1 MITVQNL
8 MQMKGQQIW
17 YTSPNA
23 GILDALGLMTSKDI
37 GALPVMDENG
47 LVGII
52 SERDIVRILAE
63 EQDFTPENEVARY
76 MTRTVITTTRE
87 STVEDCMQ
95 LMTTHHIRHLPVV
108 EDHLLVGI
116 VSIGDVVKACITDR
130 DETINH
136 LENYIG
142 GHGYGQ

>member
-1 MITVQNL
+1 MITVRNL

-17 YTSPNA
+17 QISPQA
-23 GILDALGLMTSKDI
+23 SILDALNLMTQKDI
-37 GALPVMDENG
+37 GALPVVDSAS

-63 EQDFTPENEVARY
+63 KHGFKAESEVARY
-76 MTRTVITTTRE
+76 MTHEVITTSTD

-95 LMTTHHIRHLPVV
+95 LMTTHHIRHLPVM
-108 EDHLLVGI
+108 EEGKLIGL

-142 GHGYGQ
+142 GQGYGQ

>member
-1 MITVQNL
+1 MITVRNL

-17 YTSPNA
+17 QIEPKAS
-23 GILDALGLMTSKDI
+23 ILAALELMTRKNI
-37 GALPVMDENG
+37 GALPVVDQTG

-63 EQDFTPENEVARY
+63 EQNFISENEVARY
-76 MTRTVITTTRE
+76 MTPTVISTTKE

-108 EDHLLVGI
+108 EDKQLVGI

-142 GHGYGQ
+142 GQGYGQ

>member
-1 MITVQNL
+1 MITVRNL

-17 YTSPNA
+17 QIASQA
-23 GILDALGLMTSKDI
+23 SILDALNLMTEKDI
-37 GALPVMDENG
+37 GALPVVDSAS

-63 EQDFTPENEVARY
+63 KHGFQAESEVARY
-76 MTRTVITTTRE
+76 MTREVITTSTD

-95 LMTTHHIRHLPVV
+95 LMTTYHIRHLPVM
-108 EDHLLVGI
+108 EEGKLIGL